1 MKEVFIKTLSMGIV
15 LCILTACTGRPSP
28 STYSNSSATSSDSN
42 VEADNKNTEPTATGF
57 KNLTRPY
64 YSVLGCGGESGYYE
78 TRARDDG
85 SANVTYIDYSSQKE
99 IYLCNAPGCAHDNE
113 GCTSWISAENAG
125 VFPLISSDHLLLIHR
140 TYGGEE
146 GKQSLSRIDA
156 ASLDGSNRKT
166 LIEQTSFSAA
176 YATVSPNPLIFV
188 AAALFAL
195 LTVKISIRKPVKM
208 AAKVSPIEAL
218 RYTDSDT
225 AMKGKRKKRIRS
237 GNLQKRMAW
246 ENLGRDK
253 KRTILV
259 ILSLSLSIILTNTV
273 FNFSNSVDP
282 ENAIQNMIN
291 FDFCIGQSSLL
302 DYYRVSEESALSQ
315 SFIQAVEQQDGF
327 DYGGCEYGCKSSYKS
342 ETTKQAY
349 NQQEDG
355 SFSTYLYGLDPL
367 LLSRV
372 QVVDG
377 ELNMEKLASGNYI
390 LEGAYV
396 GTRGD
401 LDKSS
406 LNHSVGDQVQ
416 VSCNGIVRDFTVLAH
431 VVANEANTYD
441 WVGSCFFLPSE
452 VYEDFTCN
460 NYVMSY
466 SFDVSQGKGP
476 EMDAFLDEYTKNVEP
491 TMTYKSKSTIMAGVT
506 DIQNMVVSIGGT
518 MAFIIGLIGILN
530 FANTML
536 TSIFTRRREFAT
548 LQSVGMT
555 GRQLLKMLRQ
565 EGCAYVLLATVV
577 SVPLSLIGAL
587 QVIRP
592 ICKQIWF
599 LNFKLEV
606 WPMLVM
612 PVLLLL
618 FGLAIPYIAYR
629 LISRQSVTERL
640 KVGE

>member
-1 MKEVFIKTLSMGIV
+1 MNPLYLSSEKSTGTGTI
-15 LCILTACTGRPSP
+15 LALICILAAFLLTG
-28 STYSNSSATSSDSN
+28 YLIIYNI
-42 VEADNKNTEPTATGF
+42 F
-57 KNLTRPY
+57 QI
-64 YSVLGCGGESGYYE
+64 SVL
-78 TRARDDG
+78 RDLHFYG
-85 SANVTYIDYSSQKE
+85 
-99 IYLCNAPGCAHDNE
+99 
-113 GCTSWISAENAG
+113 
-125 VFPLISSDHLLLIHR
+125 LLKTIGTTDR
-140 TYGGEE
+140 
-146 GKQSLSRIDA
+146 QIRSILSRQAWIL
-156 ASLDGSNRKT
+156 SLIGIPIGLGGGFFIGKALLPL

-355 SFSTYLYGLDPL
+355 SFSTCLYGLDPL

-396 GTRGD
+396 GTRGE
-401 LDKSS
+401 LDESS

-441 WVGSCFFLPSE
+441 WVGSCFFLPSK

-460 NYVMSY
+460 HYVMSY

>member
-1 MKEVFIKTLSMGIV
+1 
-15 LCILTACTGRPSP
+15 
-28 STYSNSSATSSDSN
+28 
-42 VEADNKNTEPTATGF
+42 
-57 KNLTRPY
+57 
-64 YSVLGCGGESGYYE
+64 
-78 TRARDDG
+78 
-85 SANVTYIDYSSQKE
+85 
-99 IYLCNAPGCAHDNE
+99 
-113 GCTSWISAENAG
+113 
-125 VFPLISSDHLLLIHR
+125 
-140 TYGGEE
+140 
-146 GKQSLSRIDA
+146 
-156 ASLDGSNRKT
+156 
-166 LIEQTSFSAA
+166 
-176 YATVSPNPLIFV
+176 
-188 AAALFAL
+188 
-195 LTVKISIRKPVKM
+195 
-208 AAKVSPIEAL
+208 
-218 RYTDSDT
+218 
-225 AMKGKRKKRIRS
+225 
-237 GNLQKRMAW
+237 
-246 ENLGRDK
+246 
-253 KRTILV
+253 
-259 ILSLSLSIILTNTV
+259 
-273 FNFSNSVDP
+273 
-282 ENAIQNMIN
+282 
-291 FDFCIGQSSLL
+291 
-302 DYYRVSEESALSQ
+302 
-315 SFIQAVEQQDGF
+315 
-327 DYGGCEYGCKSSYKS
+327 
-342 ETTKQAY
+342 
-349 NQQEDG
+349 
-355 SFSTYLYGLDPL
+355 
-367 LLSRV
+367 
-372 QVVDG
+372 
-377 ELNMEKLASGNYI
+377 MEKLASGNYI

-396 GTRGD
+396 GTRGE
-401 LDKSS
+401 LDESS

-431 VVANEANTYD
+431 IVANEANTYD

-460 NYVMSY
+460 HYVMSY

>member
-1 MKEVFIKTLSMGIV
+1 MDAHEDELVNTFSQDHNDTGTITGIIKFENTKNVERDL
-15 LCILTACTGRPSP
+15 
-28 STYSNSSATSSDSN
+28 ATVIADSGYSSDT
-42 VEADNKNTEPTATGF
+42 EAPN
-57 KNLTRPY
+57 
-64 YSVLGCGGESGYYE
+64 
-78 TRARDDG
+78 
-85 SANVTYIDYSSQKE
+85 YI
-99 IYLCNAPGCAHDNE
+99 
-113 GCTSWISAENAG
+113 NAG
-125 VFPLISSDHLLLIHR
+125 VNPLYLSSEKSTGTGTILALICILAAFLLTGYLIIYNIFQISVLRDLHFYGLLKTIGTTDR
-140 TYGGEE
+140 
-146 GKQSLSRIDA
+146 QIRSILSRQAWIL
-156 ASLDGSNRKT
+156 SLIGIPIGLGGGFFIGKALLPL
-166 LIEQTSFSAA
+166 LIEQTSFSTA

-355 SFSTYLYGLDPL
+355 SFSTCLYGLDPL

-396 GTRGD
+396 GTRGE
-401 LDKSS
+401 LDESS

-460 NYVMSY
+460 HYVMSY
-466 SFDVSQGKGP
+466 SFDVSQDKGP